1 MHWKPVS
8 INILGFEITPHNS
21 CDAQWF
27 QSQVKWF
34 TDGAEFNTNHEML
47 IWLWSSN
54 LADAST
60 SKHPFAALP
69 LRWFPTKS
77 LRKKANQVIV
87 DCIAWDCILKYSTLF
102 LHL

>member
-34 TDGAEFNTNHEML
+34 TDGAEFNTNQEML

-77 LRKKANQVIV
+77 LRKKP
-87 DCIAWDCILKYSTLF
+87 TR
-102 LHL
+102 